1 MKYTSAMLRVVMAIQ
16 QQGITDPSPN
26 TVAQVANIE
35 GEQLTSQQII
45 YISDN
50 V

>member
-1 MKYTSAMLRVVMAIQ
+1 MKYIPAMQRVVMAMR
-16 QQGITDPSPN
+16 QQGITNPSPN

-35 GEQLTSQQII
+35 GEQLTSQQIV

>member
-1 MKYTSAMLRVVMAIQ
+1 M
-16 QQGITDPSPN
+16 
-26 TVAQVANIE
+26 VAQVANIE

>member
-1 MKYTSAMLRVVMAIQ
+1 MKYTPAMQRVVMAMQ

-26 TVAQVANIE
+26 TVVQVANIE